1 MSGPR
6 AHKVD
11 NLNFVILGETL
22 TLNNNNNNNNNKQLK
37 KDGF

>member
-6 AHKVD
+6 AHKID

-22 TLNNNNNNNNNKQLK
+22 TLNNNNNKNKQLK

>member
-6 AHKVD
+6 AHKID

-22 TLNNNNNNNNNKQLK
+22 TLNNNNNNKQLK